1 MPADEEGA
9 LKLPI
14 CLKREKNKCKWAHTG
29 EKGSV
34 NRPSLQSDSSA
45 GRHVDSDEASVSGFT
60 ASQEELSYGREDETV
75 PAEHQENEGCEGRS
89 QQLEGEPGC
98 KAGPRT

>member
-1 MPADEEGA
+1 M
-9 LKLPI
+9 
-14 CLKREKNKCKWAHTG
+14 
-29 EKGSV
+29 

-75 PAEHQENEGCEGRS
+75 PAEHQENDRCEGGRR
-89 QQLEGEPGC
+89 QLEGELGC
-98 KAGPRT
+98 EAGPST